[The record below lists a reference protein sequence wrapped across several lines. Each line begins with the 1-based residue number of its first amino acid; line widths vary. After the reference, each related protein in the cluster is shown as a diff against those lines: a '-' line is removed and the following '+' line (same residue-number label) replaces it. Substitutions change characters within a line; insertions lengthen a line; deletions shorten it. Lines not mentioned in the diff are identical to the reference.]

1 MFVGSISEPVV
12 PLLMLT
18 NRVNQRYLRRGL
30 DGWKGKYQFP
40 FNCLHRQPPSPS
52 LPSLPSLPPA
62 TSLCC
67 DGSVSSGRFDC
78 CGQVVQVGVISSS
91 VIFLAVLDILR

>member
-40 FNCLHRQPPSPS
+40 FNCLHRQASPS
-52 LPSLPSLPPA
+52 SPCTALQS
-62 TSLCC
+62 TSLCS

-78 CGQVVQVGVISSS
+78 AGQVVHVDVISGNT
-91 VIFLAVLDILR
+91 IFWWFLE